1 MRKQILYFI
10 NKLLSHTRVR
20 LQVVF
25 PKLHSDQSGN
35 MVYRFASEQL
45 NIINPAN
52 ILNIGSHREFILG
65 LTAHY
70 KITTIDI
77 RKIENK
83 GANETIFMQDAE
95 KMIFPDNSFD
105 TVITFYSLCYFG
117 TGEYGKKNLD
127 KDKMAVKEMIRVLKP
142 SGYLLFDVP
151 YTEEESHI
159 KNYTKIYDHQGI
171 KEMCQGLK
179 LIKEEIYIH
188 NADRISYV
196 GCWQKL

>member
-1 MRKQILYFI
+1 MDIHV
-10 NKLLSHTRVR
+10 LLVEPDKSFADFVR
-20 LQVVF
+20 QALQGFGGTHFHVE
-25 PKLHSDQSGN
+25 PIPDI
-35 MVYRFASEQL
+35 E
-45 NIINPAN
+45 
-52 ILNIGSHREFILG
+52 
-65 LTAHY
+65 TA
-70 KITTIDI
+70 
-77 RKIENK
+77 R
-83 GANETIFMQDAE
+83 Q
-95 KMIFPDNSFD
+95 
-105 TVITFYSLCYFG
+105 
-117 TGEYGKKNLD
+117 
-127 KDKMAVKEMIRVLKP
+127 MAVKEMIRVLKP